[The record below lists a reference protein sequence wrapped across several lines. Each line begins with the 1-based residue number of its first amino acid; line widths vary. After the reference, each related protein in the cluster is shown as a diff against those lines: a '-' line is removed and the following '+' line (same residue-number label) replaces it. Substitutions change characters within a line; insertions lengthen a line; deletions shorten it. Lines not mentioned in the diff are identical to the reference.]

1 MRAWALGALA
11 AALVPLAWACAGEP
25 AEDMAVS
32 CSAEEPHECPSP
44 EGVILGCCPDS
55 HPICSADG
63 TQCFEW
69 GSTGGGGSPSGG
81 GGAPSGGGGSPSGGG
96 GSPSGGGGAPSGGGG
111 SPSGGGGSPSG
122 GGGSPSGGG
131 GSPSGGTGGTGGG
144 GTGGGGTGGTGGS
157 SCVDKGFE
165 PNETESAATALG
177 TINDCDGSGSTASG
191 KLDGSS
197 DVDYYSFF
205 GTDQAG
211 CVVGPV
217 ASTTAKVRLCLFAD
231 CASAKVSCSSG
242 TPSTSPG
249 GRPGCCV
256 PAGGKVDLSL
266 DCTGWTDDATIY
278 VRVDQGAANACTAYS
293 VDYHY

>member
-1 MRAWALGALA
+1 
-11 AALVPLAWACAGEP
+11 
-25 AEDMAVS
+25 
-32 CSAEEPHECPSP
+32 
-44 EGVILGCCPDS
+44 
-55 HPICSADG
+55 
-63 TQCFEW
+63 
-69 GSTGGGGSPSGG
+69 
-81 GGAPSGGGGSPSGGG
+81 APSGGGGSPSGGTG
-96 GSPSGGGGAPSGGGG
+96 G
-111 SPSGGGGSPSG
+111 
-122 GGGSPSGGG
+122 
-131 GSPSGGTGGTGGG
+131 GGTGGG

-205 GTDQAG
+205 GTDQTG